1 MSSKP
6 AIQVTGLS
14 KCYRIYDRPQERLK
28 QGFLNMIAH
37 CLPGSAAN
45 TLQTKAQACG
55 KDFWAL
61 RDIQFTVERGETVGI
76 VGRNGSGKSTL
87 LQLICGTLNP
97 SSGQIAVSGRV
108 AALLEL
114 GAGFNPEFSGRENVF
129 LNGQL
134 LGLSRTQVAE
144 RFAAIADFADIGDFI
159 DQPVKSYSSGMYV
172 RLAFAVIAHVD
183 ADILIIDEALAVGD
197 AYFTQKCMR
206 FLHHFMER
214 GTVLF
219 VSHDMASVKALARRS
234 IWLEN
239 GQVHMIGDTREIADR
254 YLQALYAENQMVTL
268 PPEDA
273 PPIAEDDPSEISDE
287 PVEDFRLTQL
297 ADYGISNLLRIS
309 CFDPHAPGFGDGQ
322 ASIRQVVLRD
332 KQKKPIFGAQGG
344 ERLTLEITAEAH
356 ALLERPIIGF
366 FLRNRLG
373 QNVFGDN
380 SFLSTEN
387 TPLICPAGTCLA
399 ARFEFIMP
407 FLPRGDYA
415 FSVAIASGSNLE
427 HVQHQ
432 WLHDALVVK
441 SLASDVHADIFGV
454 PMTRISLDLLAQ
466 SDEILN
472 TNEAHLSPGN

>member
-14 KCYRIYDRPQERLK
+14 KCYRIYDRPQDRLK
-28 QGFLNMIAH
+28 QGFLNTLAQ
-37 CLPGSAAN
+37 CLPGAAAS
-45 TLQTKAQACG
+45 TLRTKAQACG

-61 RDIQFTVERGETVGI
+61 RDIQFTVKRGETVGI

-206 FLHHFMER
+206 FLHHFMES

-239 GQVHMIGDTREIADR
+239 GQLRMIGDTREIADR
-254 YLQALYAENQMVTL
+254 YLQALYAENQTTNL
-268 PPEDA
+268 PLEEA
-273 PPIAEDDPSEISDE
+273 SPIAVEDFPEISDA
-287 PVEDFRLTQL
+287 PIEDFRLTQF
-297 ADYGISNLLRIS
+297 ADHGISNLLRITR
-309 CFDPHAPGFGDGQ
+309 FDPNAPGFGDGR

-332 KQKKPIFGAQGG
+332 KQNKPIFGTQGG

-356 ALLERPIIGF
+356 ALMESPIVGF

-380 SFLSTEN
+380 SFFSTDN
-387 TPLICPAGTCLA
+387 APLTCPAGTRLA

-427 HVQHQ
+427 HIQHQ
-432 WLHDALVVK
+432 WLHDALVIK
-441 SLASDVHADIFGV
+441 SLSSDVHADVMGI
-454 PMTRISLDLLAQ
+454 PMVRISLAPLPPSKTA
-466 SDEILN
+466 
-472 TNEAHLSPGN
+472 